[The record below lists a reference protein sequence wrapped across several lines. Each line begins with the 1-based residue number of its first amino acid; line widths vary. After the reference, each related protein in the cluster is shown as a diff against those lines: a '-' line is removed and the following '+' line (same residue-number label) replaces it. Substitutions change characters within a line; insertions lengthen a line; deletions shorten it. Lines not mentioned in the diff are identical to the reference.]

1 MNLTNIVLSVKNQ
14 TSKWSL
20 GIIPLELSSR
30 LVKTT
35 WHWGHPSLIFL
46 GCYSCSAA
54 WARLGLH
61 SCGHFE
67 TQYLHSI
74 YITLWHIYICHTSI
88 KLWPSLKWS
97 NSIWPLILFWVFVY
111 SCLFVCFF
119 IFISDCEK
127 KEQDKTHL
135 DKFKFFGLLISWSIF
150 RI

>member
-46 GCYSCSAA
+46 RCYSCSAA

-74 YITLWHIYICHTSI
+74 YITLWHIYMSYFNKVMTFPKMKQFNLAINFVLGFC
-88 KLWPSLKWS
+88 
-97 NSIWPLILFWVFVY
+97 LF
-111 SCLFVCFF
+111 LFVCVFF
-119 IFISDCEK
+119 YIYFRLWEK
-127 KEQDKTHL
+127 GT
-135 DKFKFFGLLISWSIF
+135 
-150 RI
+150 R